1 MPVDINRLTEGWLE
15 LESDPGL
22 FTLLLEDFGVK
33 GVQVEEIYD
42 LQKSLEGPVYGFIFL
57 FRWIEERR
65 SRRKVV
71 DQSETFVKDEEVVNN
86 IFFAQQMVPNSCA
99 THALLS
105 VLLNCPNIHLGATL
119 SRLKA
124 HTSGMCPEN
133 KGWAIGNTPELA
145 KAHNSHAMP
154 QAKRRLDK
162 SSGVST
168 GRYTGEAFHFVSY
181 VPIHGKLFEL
191 DGLKPFPMDHGPWGE
206 KEDWTEKFRRV
217 ITDRLGI
224 ATGEQYHD
232 IRFNLMAVVP
242 DRRLALDHKLKML
255 KTNRQIVL
263 EALQQLVKL
272 THPDLTEKDGTQNS
286 DEKKET
292 DTPNTEN
299 MKKETSKICT
309 QKVKINGIMIDPE
322 ERKIKKEPMEHEP
335 CNVSNSILEA
345 HNYAKIKVDHSSNTT
360 KPEKVIGDDSDKE
373 QSSAP
378 IRLSCNISTQESTEE
393 NRSRELITTKAHTEI
408 HSLTNAHDASNGKML
423 PSSVESPP
431 NTCSQLHNVNQE
443 SSQVSTGCQSHTSKL
458 SSESSVISSSTTQ
471 ISVSCITNS
480 SIVGGIAITP
490 VPAAPAS
497 VSAMS
502 PTVTNTTPAIHS
514 PVITHSISTSHTPS
528 VQPQLPPPSS
538 VSGHSVTTSNQVN
551 SLSLLSP
558 PGPPDYSTPLTI
570 QTSPAP
576 STSSTDTSSEVGSA
590 FNSPTQGWGWNSGQ
604 SSPTSTKDFKKFVVI
619 RVAGSGEEKVDSPSA
634 RISSTVNTNGK
645 RFSADVTNTSKRVCL
660 ENGQKVWEKDIDKS
674 GTVNRENSTA
684 PLLPKGFNAENEGN
698 TVTEE
703 KKPDT
708 KICSK
713 YPELFEPH
721 TFAPKDLLA
730 LLKNLENEI
739 SVCEMNL
746 RDENEKRKKYKI
758 DDCRRTHNYDEFIC
772 TFLSMLAQQGKLAD
786 LVQQHLLLKK
796 PGLPVPR
803 VQRPAKKV
811 ETRPSP
817 SRRRRGR
824 TKYRKRK

>member
-65 SRRKVV
+65 SRRKIV
-71 DQSETFVKDEEVVNN
+71 DEIDSFVKDEEVVNN

-105 VLLNCPNIHLGATL
+105 VLLNCPDIHLGATL

-162 SSGVST
+162 SSSSGGVST

-224 ATGEQYHD
+224 TAGEPYHD

-242 DRRLALDHKLKML
+242 DRRIALTRKIKML

-272 THPDLTEKDGTQNS
+272 TQSEQHRHRQQREEEGDEKPSASAVTEDEERDDVPGGDGTDGDAEADGLSPARDSEQS
-286 DEKKET
+286 GGT
-292 DTPNTEN
+292 DC
-299 MKKETSKICT
+299 S
-309 QKVKINGIMIDPE
+309 
-322 ERKIKKEPMEHEP
+322 
-335 CNVSNSILEA
+335 SLEA
-345 HNYAKIKVDHSSNTT
+345 PEGS
-360 KPEKVIGDDSDKE
+360 PEKA
-373 QSSAP
+373 SA
-378 IRLSCNISTQESTEE
+378 
-393 NRSRELITTKAHTEI
+393 
-408 HSLTNAHDASNGKML
+408 
-423 PSSVESPP
+423 SPQQRRQQRQQRQQ
-431 NTCSQLHNVNQE
+431 QL
-443 SSQVSTGCQSHTSKL
+443 CPL
-458 SSESSVISSSTTQ
+458 
-471 ISVSCITNS
+471 
-480 SIVGGIAITP
+480 
-490 VPAAPAS
+490 
-497 VSAMS
+497 
-502 PTVTNTTPAIHS
+502 
-514 PVITHSISTSHTPS
+514 
-528 VQPQLPPPSS
+528 
-538 VSGHSVTTSNQVN
+538 
-551 SLSLLSP
+551 
-558 PGPPDYSTPLTI
+558 DYSTPLTI
-570 QTSPAP
+570 QISPAP
-576 STSSTDTSSEVGSA
+576 SSSSTDTSSEVGSA
-590 FNSPTQGWGWNSGQ
+590 FNSPTQGWSWNSGQ
-604 SSPTSTKDFKKFVVI
+604 NSPTSAKDFKKFVVI
-619 RVAGSGEEKVDSPSA
+619 RVGGPSSGSSEEKMDSPTGSRVSLVGPGTKRPSGGGDA
-634 RISSTVNTNGK
+634 AVPPGKKLCPETPASSTTSPS
-645 RFSADVTNTSKRVCL
+645 SASSTPAASPSPGHFPAGCGEVQSGPADGTSV
-660 ENGQKVWEKDIDKS
+660 GSASAIAA
-674 GTVNRENSTA
+674 TA
-684 PLLPKGFNAENEGN
+684 VEH
-698 TVTEE
+698 E
-703 KKPDT
+703 KKVDL
-708 KICSK
+708 KMCSK

-721 TFAPKDLLA
+721 KFAPKDLLA

-739 SVCEMNL
+739 GVCEL
-746 RDENEKRKKYKI
+746 SLQEENDKRNKYKV

-772 TFLSMLAQQGKLAD
+772 TFLSMLAQQGQLAD
-786 LVQQHLLLKK
+786 LVLQHQVQQHKK
-796 PGLPVPR
+796 SPAPARTL
-803 VQRPAKKV
+803 QRPPKKV
-811 ETRPSP
+811 EATTPPTPPAARPSP
-817 SRRRRGR
+817 TRRRRGAR
-824 TKYRKRK
+824 QVPPAQVSGGVAAGSGSHLEAASGRPAARRSHYSGADTLLERRSVGVLCGTPPT

>member
-65 SRRKVV
+65 SRRKIV
-71 DQSETFVKDEEVVNN
+71 DQSESFVKDEDVVNN

-154 QAKRRLDK
+154 QAKRCLDK
-162 SSGVST
+162 STGVST

-181 VPIHGKLFEL
+181 VPIRGRLFEL

-224 ATGEQYHD
+224 ANGEQYHD

-242 DRRLALDHKLKML
+242 DRRFALTHKLKML

-272 THPDLTEKDGTQNS
+272 THPELTNGKDEVGCS
-286 DEKKET
+286 EEKKELGSGYASSVIENT
-292 DTPNTEN
+292 KKDPQKNGEIEKMKVNGTLSSTPEANSPKNSVPTYPEGKN
-299 MKKETSKICT
+299 KDSALIDSDSYMT
-309 QKVKINGIMIDPE
+309 QNP
-322 ERKIKKEPMEHEP
+322 
-335 CNVSNSILEA
+335 ILET
-345 HNYAKIKVDHSSNTT
+345 HNYAKIPLMASADPSNT
-360 KPEKVIGDDSDKE
+360 S
-373 QSSAP
+373 
-378 IRLSCNISTQESTEE
+378 LSKT
-393 NRSRELITTKAHTEI
+393 A
-408 HSLTNAHDASNGKML
+408 
-423 PSSVESPP
+423 
-431 NTCSQLHNVNQE
+431 
-443 SSQVSTGCQSHTSKL
+443 
-458 SSESSVISSSTTQ
+458 SSE
-471 ISVSCITNS
+471 
-480 SIVGGIAITP
+480 
-490 VPAAPAS
+490 
-497 VSAMS
+497 
-502 PTVTNTTPAIHS
+502 
-514 PVITHSISTSHTPS
+514 
-528 VQPQLPPPSS
+528 
-538 VSGHSVTTSNQVN
+538 N
-551 SLSLLSP
+551 SLNTNVEGLQEKPVTVAAAVAPSGATLC
-558 PGPPDYSTPLTI
+558 PPDYSTPLTI

-576 STSSTDTSSEVGSA
+576 SSSSTDTSSEVGSA

-604 SSPTSTKDFKKFVVI
+604 SSPTSSKDFKKLVVI
-619 RVAGSGEEKVDSPSA
+619 RMAGAGAAAAASASTGTGHVDEKADSPTGRNVAGVNANCKRMCTDVVSA
-634 RISSTVNTNGK
+634 TK
-645 RFSADVTNTSKRVCL
+645 KVCL
-660 ENGQKVWEKDIDKS
+660 EGGQRAWEK
-674 GTVNRENSTA
+674 
-684 PLLPKGFNAENEGN
+684 EGEKVQDQVSSPVAVDPGSA
-698 TVTEE
+698 VTNH
-703 KKPDT
+703 KNVDT
-708 KICSK
+708 KLCSK

-739 SVCEMNL
+739 SVCEVNL
-746 RDENEKRKKYKI
+746 RDENDKRKKYKI

-786 LVQQHLLLKK
+786 LVQQHLVQHRK
-796 PGLPVPR
+796 PGLAVPR
-803 VQRPAKKV
+803 VQRPTKKPDP
-811 ETRPSP
+811 RPNS